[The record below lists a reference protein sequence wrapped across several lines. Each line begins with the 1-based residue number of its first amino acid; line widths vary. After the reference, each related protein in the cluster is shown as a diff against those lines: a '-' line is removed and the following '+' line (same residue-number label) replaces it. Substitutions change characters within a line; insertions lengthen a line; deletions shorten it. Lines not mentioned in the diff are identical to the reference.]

1 MKIRKMTEED
11 VPTIISYGQ
20 QMHEESYFKHFNFSE
35 EKLWVLWEQIKTHQT
50 YCALVAEN
58 VDGKLVGFFVGFINE
73 HWFGTDK
80 VTCDLA
86 LYVIKEFRG
95 SSAALRLMRAYE
107 KWGFM
112 AGASEVHIGTSTDI
126 NTNKNLSL
134 FQKMGYEI
142 GGTFL
147 RKRRK

>member
-1 MKIRKMTEED
+1 MK
-11 VPTIISYGQ
+11 
-20 QMHEESYFKHFNFSE
+20 
-35 EKLWVLWEQIKTHQT
+35 
-50 YCALVAEN
+50 
-58 VDGKLVGFFVGFINE
+58 
-73 HWFGTDK
+73 
-80 VTCDLA
+80 
-86 LYVIKEFRG
+86 
-95 SSAALRLMRAYE
+95 AYE
-107 KWGFM
+107 KWAFM

>member
-35 EKLWVLWEQIKTHQT
+35 KKLWQLWELIKTQPI

-58 VDGKLVGFFVGFINE
+58 VDGKLVGFYVGVIHE

-80 VTCDLA
+80 ISCDLA

-95 SSAALRLMRAYE
+95 SSAALRLLKAYE
-107 KWGFM
+107 QWANM
-112 AGASEVHIGTSTDI
+112 AGAAEIHIGTSTDI